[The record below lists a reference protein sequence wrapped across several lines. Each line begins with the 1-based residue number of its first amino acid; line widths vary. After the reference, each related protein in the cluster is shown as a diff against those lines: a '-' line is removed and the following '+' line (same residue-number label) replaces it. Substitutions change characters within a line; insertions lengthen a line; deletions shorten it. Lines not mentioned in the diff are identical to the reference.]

1 MFVFISYYQTRIPSQ
16 VSLSPQI
23 SLSSQ
28 VALTIPS
35 FIALPQE
42 RKFREKGAS
51 FVLPKLKCVWGIQCK
66 INFAIGYSRTRNVI
80 DDTIV
85 YYASA

>member
-1 MFVFISYYQTRIPSQ
+1 VFVFISYYQTRIPSQ

-42 RKFREKGAS
+42 REKGAS